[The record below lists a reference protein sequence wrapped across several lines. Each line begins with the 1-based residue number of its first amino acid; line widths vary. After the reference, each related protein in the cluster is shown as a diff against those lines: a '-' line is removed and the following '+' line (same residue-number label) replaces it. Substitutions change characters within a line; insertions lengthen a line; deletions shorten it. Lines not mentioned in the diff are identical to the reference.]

1 MRELLNEIT
10 QSATSAVKS
19 VICHKLRS
27 LLTILGIV
35 IGIASVIIVI
45 AVTHA
50 LGEVINAQLKDFA
63 SDMVTLQAKTP
74 DDKKQLGIQSRL
86 SYDDYQYLQSR
97 SQLVQD
103 MSPSVM
109 LLESTPKL
117 LYRRNS
123 ATSSLIGATSVYQSV
138 VNVFPQYGRFLN
150 ASDDEQRRRVVF
162 IGRSVMRNLAMSGDP
177 VGEFIQINQ
186 DWFRVIGV
194 GEPRG
199 SLFGVDQDNYILMP
213 VSTMR
218 SMFGADI
225 TNNVTVLFRPKATVH
240 IDAVTQELTTLLR
253 TKQNLKANEA
263 NTFEFITAEKLKSQ
277 FDSILSVVLA
287 VTGGLVGVS
296 LVVGGIG
303 VMNIMLVSV
312 TERTKEIGILKSL
325 GATPRCIMLQF
336 LFESVLLSLA
346 GGLVG
351 LAIGA
356 MFADVFSVFL
366 PVVLEQL
373 IPGWAIWLS
382 VVFTSSIGIFFGL
395 APAVKASQLDP
406 IDALRY
412 E

>member
-1 MRELLNEIT
+1 MRELMNEIV
-10 QSATSAVKS
+10 QSAKAAVKS
-19 VICHKLRS
+19 VLCHKLRS

-45 AVTHA
+45 SVTHA

-74 DDKKQLGIQSRL
+74 EDKKQLGINSQL
-86 SYDDYQYLQSR
+86 SYDDYLYLESR

-109 LLESTPKL
+109 LMESTPRL
-117 LYRRNS
+117 LYRRNT
-123 ATSSLIGATSVYQSV
+123 ATSSLIGATSLYQSV
-138 VNVFPQYGRFLN
+138 VNVYPQFGRFIN
-150 ASDDEQRRRVVF
+150 SSDDQQRRRVVF
-162 IGRSVMRNLAMSGDP
+162 IGRTVAKNLAMADDP
-177 VGEFIQINQ
+177 VGEYLQINS

-199 SLFGVDQDNYILMP
+199 SMFGIDQDNYILIP

-225 TNNVTVLFRPKATVH
+225 TNNISVLFRPKTGVH
-240 IDAVTQELTTLLR
+240 IEAVTQELTNLLR
-253 TKQNLKANEA
+253 ARLNLKAEEA
-263 NTFEFITAEKLKSQ
+263 NSFEFITAEKLKSQ

-296 LVVGGIG
+296 LLVGGIG

-325 GATPRCIMLQF
+325 GATPRCIMIQF
-336 LFESVLLSLA
+336 LFESVVLSLV

-356 MFADVFSVFL
+356 LFAELFSAFL
-366 PVVLEQL
+366 PVPLEEL
-373 IPGWAIWLS
+373 VPVWAIWLS
-382 VVFTSSIGIFFGL
+382 IVFTSSIGIFFGL
-395 APAVKASQLDP
+395 APAVKASRLDP

>member
-1 MRELLNEIT
+1 MRELINEIV
-10 QSATSAVKS
+10 QSAKAAVKS
-19 VICHKLRS
+19 VLCHKLRS

-45 AVTHA
+45 SVTHA

-74 DDKKQLGIQSRL
+74 EDKKQLGINSQL
-86 SYDDYQYLQSR
+86 SYDDYLYLESR

-109 LLESTPKL
+109 LMESTPRL
-117 LYRRNS
+117 LYRRNT
-123 ATSSLIGATSVYQSV
+123 ATSSLIGATSLYQSV
-138 VNVFPQYGRFLN
+138 VNVYPQYGRFIN
-150 ASDDEQRRRVVF
+150 PSDDQQRRRVVF
-162 IGRSVMRNLAMSGDP
+162 IGRTVAKNLAMANDP
-177 VGEFIQINQ
+177 VGEYLQINS

-199 SLFGVDQDNYILMP
+199 SMFGIDQDNYILMP

-225 TNNVTVLFRPKATVH
+225 TNNISVLFRPKTGVH
-240 IDAVTQELTTLLR
+240 IDTVTLELTSLLR
-253 TKQNLKANEA
+253 ARLNLKADEA
-263 NTFEFITAEKLKSQ
+263 NSFEFITAEKLKSQ

-296 LVVGGIG
+296 LLVGGIG

-325 GATPRCIMLQF
+325 GATPRCIMIQF
-336 LFESVLLSLA
+336 LFESVVLSLV

-356 MFADVFSVFL
+356 LFAELFSAFL
-366 PVVLEQL
+366 PVPLEQL
-373 IPGWAIWLS
+373 VPVWAIWLS
-382 VVFTSSIGIFFGL
+382 IVFTSSIGIFFGL
-395 APAVKASQLDP
+395 APAVKASRLDP